1 VQKEDPKANEEKVM
15 ERMLSMVHSLAA
27 SAEVYLKHNSISK
40 YGGYSVLI
48 NGIKIFK
55 VKFFILYYI
64 SSVSQLL
71 INIICTV

>member
-1 VQKEDPKANEEKVM
+1 MQKEDPKANEEKVM
-15 ERMLSMVHSLAA
+15 TTMLSMVHSLAA

-55 VKFFILYYI
+55 VKFFINYRI
-64 SSVSQLL
+64 SSVAHVM

>member
-1 VQKEDPKANEEKVM
+1 
-15 ERMLSMVHSLAA
+15 VHSLAA

-55 VKFFILYYI
+55 VKFFINYRTCDDKYNMYSITL
-64 SSVSQLL
+64 
-71 INIICTV
+71 

>member
-15 ERMLSMVHSLAA
+15 TTMLSMVHSLAA

-55 VKFFILYYI
+55 VKFFINYRTCDDKYNMYSITL
-64 SSVSQLL
+64 
-71 INIICTV
+71 